1 MARPERHLS
10 LNLGMQT
17 VSLAEFEVLP
27 EGGLKML
34 GFAKSEL
41 ILDPG
46 ADATRPLQ
54 IETVAKE
61 LREVLKTKAGAS
73 VNACLP
79 SQSVFSRFLKLPG
92 ATPQDV
98 ESIVGFEA
106 QQNIPFP
113 IEEVVWNHQIM
124 GDRRDEHW
132 DVALVAIKTEQL
144 NEVLHAAKRGGL
156 SVENV
161 DVAPMALYNA
171 FRYNYPDVEESALL
185 IDLGARTTNL
195 IFSENGRAFS
205 RSIPIGG
212 SSMSAAIA
220 KEFEQD
226 ITLAEKLKIEKGLV
240 GRGGAYADPED
251 PVEARLSKVIR
262 NTMTRLHAEIARSVN
277 FYRSTHG
284 GTTPKRVFLCGGGT
298 PLRYIA
304 EFFVEKLQARVE
316 FFNPLKNVVVAE
328 GVLPDEMAPGVDG
341 LGELVGCALR
351 GLGDCPIELALT
363 PPAVIEARI
372 MARRIPNLALAA
384 AFLIVTPLLWWFQ
397 SDHITRACEL
407 EKERLAALLAKPPAD
422 VSKSLQALADKIDR
436 AEKDKTALTCEVDPF
451 LVSAAERSAWP
462 KILNELSAKI
472 PDRFIWVT
480 RIAPVETEA
489 VPAATP
495 PGNPPPGQKNPAPA
509 AKQAPTK
516 SITHLEV
523 KGLYMDSPPNEKGAA
538 IVDDFYAG
546 LSGST
551 VFDISDSTDRASVIT
566 ERTTPTGETWAY
578 SFTMRLPL
586 KQPIPLP

>member
-1 MARPERHLS
+1 MARPERLLS

-17 VSLAEFEVLP
+17 VSLAEFEILP
-27 EGGLKML
+27 AGGLRMK
-34 GFAKSEL
+34 GFAKTEL
-41 ILDPG
+41 ILDPA

-54 IETVAKE
+54 IETLAKE
-61 LREVLKTKAGAS
+61 LREALKSPVGAG
-73 VNACLP
+73 VNLCLP
-79 SQSVFSRFLKLPG
+79 SQAVFSRFLKLPG
-92 ATPQDV
+92 ATPADV

-124 GDRRDEHW
+124 GDRRGETW
-132 DVALVAIKTEQL
+132 DVAIVAIKTEQL
-144 NEVLHAAKRGGL
+144 TEVLDATKRGGL
-156 SVENV
+156 SAGNV

-171 FRYNYPDVEESALL
+171 FRYNYPEVEESSLL

-212 SSMSAAIA
+212 SSISAAIA

-240 GRGGAYADPED
+240 GLGGAYADPED

-284 GTTPKRVFLCGGGT
+284 GTTPLRVFLCGGSI

-316 FFNPLKNVVVAE
+316 FFNPLKNVVVDE
-328 GVLPDEMAPGVDG
+328 GVLPEETPPGSFG

-351 GLGDCPIELALT
+351 GIGNCPMEMALT
-363 PPAVIEARI
+363 PPSVIEARI

-384 AFLIVTPLLWWFQ
+384 AFFIATPLLWWFQ
-397 SDHITRACEL
+397 STHSAGLIEQKKDQV
-407 EKERLAALLAKPPAD
+407 AAE
-422 VSKSLQALADKIDR
+422 SQSMQATGAKID
-436 AEKDKTALTCEVDPF
+436 ASLNEKKKLESEVAPF
-451 LVSAAERSAWP
+451 LVAVAERSAWAN
-462 KILNELSAKI
+462 ILNELSSKLPA
-472 PDRFIWVT
+472 RFIWVT
-480 RIAPVETEA
+480 RLAPVETEA
-489 VPAATP
+489 KPATP
-495 PGNPPPGQKNPAPA
+495 NQNTPPPPANEPR
-509 AKQAPTK
+509 KK
-516 SITHLEV
+516 SITHIEV
-523 KGLYMDSPPNEKGAA
+523 KGLYLDNPPNEKSIAL
-538 IVDDFYAG
+538 VDDFYAS
-546 LSGST
+546 LFGSA
-551 VFDISDSTDRASVIT
+551 VFEISESTDRASVIT
-566 ERTTPTGETWAY
+566 ERTTPTGESWAY
-578 SFTMRLPL
+578 GFTMVLPL
-586 KQPIPLP
+586 KTPIPLP

>member
-1 MARPERHLS
+1 MARPERILS

-27 EGGLKML
+27 GGGLHLL

-41 ILDPG
+41 ILDSA

-61 LREVLKTKAGAS
+61 LRETMKAKVGAP
-73 VNACLP
+73 VYACLP
-79 SQSVFSRFLKLPG
+79 SQAVFSRFLKLPG
-92 ATPQDV
+92 ATPEDV

-124 GDRRDEHW
+124 GDRRDESW

-144 NEVLHAAKRGGL
+144 TEVLDAATRGGL
-156 SVENV
+156 SARNV

-171 FRYNYPDVEESALL
+171 FRFNYPEVEESALL

-212 SSMSAAIA
+212 HAISAAIA

-240 GRGGAYADPED
+240 GLGGAYADPED
-251 PVEARLSKVIR
+251 PIEARLSKVIR

-284 GTTPKRVFLCGGGT
+284 GSTPKRVFLCGGST

-304 EFFVEKLQARVE
+304 ELFVEKLQTRVE

-328 GVLPDEMAPGVDG
+328 GALPEGTPPSSYG

-351 GLGDCPIELALT
+351 GLGNCPMEIALT
-363 PPAVIEARI
+363 PPAVVQARI

-384 AFLIVTPLLWWFQ
+384 ALLIAIPILWWFNA
-397 SDHITRACEL
+397 SRRATLL
-407 EKERLAALLAKPPAD
+407 EEATAPIIAQTQALQTANTGIDKSLKEKKALDTEIAPFLLA
-422 VSKSLQALADKIDR
+422 
-436 AEKDKTALTCEVDPF
+436 
-451 LVSAAERSAWP
+451 AAERSAWSN
-462 KILNELSAKI
+462 ILNELSAKL
-472 PDRFIWVT
+472 PPRFIWVT
-480 RIAPVETEA
+480 RLAPVETEEA
-489 VPAATP
+489 PAAP
-495 PGNPPPGQKNPAPA
+495 NQQNPAPTVKA
-509 AKQAPTK
+509 ALKK
-516 SITHLEV
+516 SITHIEV
-523 KGLYMDSPPNEKGAA
+523 KGLYLDNPPNEKGTAL
-538 IVDDFYAG
+538 VDEFYDQLA
-546 LSGST
+546 GST
-551 VFDISDSTDRASVIT
+551 VFGINEATDRSSVIT
-566 ERTTPTGETWAY
+566 ERTTPTGEAWAY
-578 SFTMRLPL
+578 GFTMRLPL
-586 KQPIPLP
+586 KTPIILP

>member
-1 MARPERHLS
+1 MARPERILS

-27 EGGLKML
+27 GGGLHLL

-41 ILDPG
+41 ILDSA

-61 LREVLKTKAGAS
+61 LGETLKTNVGAP
-73 VNACLP
+73 VYACLP
-79 SQSVFSRFLKLPG
+79 SQAVFSRFLKLPG
-92 ATPQDV
+92 ATPEDV
-98 ESIVGFEA
+98 ESIVAFEA

-124 GDRRDEHW
+124 GDRRDESW

-144 NEVLHAAKRGGL
+144 TEVLDASTRGGL
-156 SVENV
+156 SARNV
-161 DVAPMALYNA
+161 DMAPMALYNA
-171 FRYNYPDVEESALL
+171 FRYNYPEVEESSLL

-212 SSMSAAIA
+212 HAISAAIA

-240 GRGGAYADPED
+240 GLGGAYADPED
-251 PVEARLSKVIR
+251 PIEARLSKVIR

-284 GTTPKRVFLCGGGT
+284 GSTPKRVFLCGGST

-328 GVLPDEMAPGVDG
+328 GALPEDTPPSSYG

-351 GLGDCPIELALT
+351 GLGNCPMEIALT
-363 PPAVIEARI
+363 PPAVIQAQI

-384 AFLIVTPLLWWFQ
+384 ALLIAIPILWWFNA
-397 SDHITRACEL
+397 SRRATLL
-407 EKERLAALLAKPPAD
+407 EEATAPIIAQTQALESASKGIDASLKEKKALDTEIAPFLLA
-422 VSKSLQALADKIDR
+422 
-436 AEKDKTALTCEVDPF
+436 
-451 LVSAAERSAWP
+451 AAERSAWSN
-462 KILNELSAKI
+462 ILNELSAKL
-472 PDRFIWVT
+472 PTRFIWVT
-480 RIAPVETEA
+480 RLAPVETEEA
-489 VPAATP
+489 PAAP
-495 PGNPPPGQKNPAPA
+495 NQQNPAPTNKA
-509 AKQAPTK
+509 ALKK

-523 KGLYMDSPPNEKGAA
+523 NGLYLDNPPNEKGTAL
-538 IVDDFYAG
+538 VDEFYDQLAG
-546 LSGST
+546 SP
-551 VFDISDSTDRASVIT
+551 VFGITESTDRAFVIT
-566 ERTTPTGETWAY
+566 ERTTPTGEAWAY
-578 SFTMRLPL
+578 GFTMRLPL
-586 KQPIPLP
+586 KTPIILP

>member
-1 MARPERHLS
+1 MARPERILS

-27 EGGLKML
+27 GGGLQLL

-41 ILDPG
+41 ILDSA

-61 LREVLKTKAGAS
+61 LRETLKAKAGAP
-73 VNACLP
+73 VFACLP
-79 SQSVFSRFLKLPG
+79 SQAVFSRFLKLPG
-92 ATPQDV
+92 ATPEDV

-124 GDRRDEHW
+124 GDRRDESW

-144 NEVLHAAKRGGL
+144 TEVLDATTRGGL
-156 SVENV
+156 SARNV
-161 DVAPMALYNA
+161 DVAPMALYNS
-171 FRYNYPDVEESALL
+171 FRYNYPEVEESALL

-212 SSMSAAIA
+212 HAISAAIA

-240 GRGGAYADPED
+240 GLGGAYADPED
-251 PVEARLSKVIR
+251 PIEARLSKVIR

-284 GTTPKRVFLCGGGT
+284 GTTPKRVFLCGGST

-328 GVLPDEMAPGVDG
+328 GALPEETPPSSYG

-351 GLGDCPIELALT
+351 GLGNCPMEIALT
-363 PPAVIEARI
+363 PPAVVQAQI

-384 AFLIVTPLLWWFQ
+384 ALLIAIPILWWFNT
-397 SDHITRACEL
+397 SR
-407 EKERLAALLAKPPAD
+407 RSALLEEATAPFIAQAGALEAASRGID
-422 VSKSLQALADKIDR
+422 ASLKEKKALDTEIA
-436 AEKDKTALTCEVDPF
+436 PF
-451 LVSAAERSAWP
+451 LLATAERSAWSN
-462 KILNELSAKI
+462 ILNELSTKL
-472 PDRFIWVT
+472 PERFIWVT
-480 RIAPVETEA
+480 SLAPVETEEA
-489 VPAATP
+489 PAAP
-495 PGNPPPGQKNPAPA
+495 NRPNQQNPAPTNKSA
-509 AKQAPTK
+509 FKK
-516 SITHLEV
+516 SITHIEV
-523 KGLYMDSPPNEKGAA
+523 KGLYLDNPPNEKGTAL
-538 IVDDFYAG
+538 VDEFYDKLAG
-546 LSGST
+546 SP
-551 VFDISDSTDRASVIT
+551 VFGINETSDRASVIT
-566 ERTTPTGETWAY
+566 ERTTPTGEAWAY
-578 SFTMRLPL
+578 GFTMRLPL
-586 KQPIPLP
+586 KKPIILP